1 MERTQIY
8 MTEEQK
14 KILSVLSE
22 KTGESQ
28 SVLIRK
34 ALDEFIARESKDR
47 IEKQKDFWSA
57 HAGSW
62 GDDDGDSEDFINTLR
77 AGADSR
83 LNGLYG
89 ALSESTQGG
98 FVQGRPKA
106 GDPVKGSSKGK
117 GKK

>member
-8 MTEEQK
+8 VTEEQK
-14 KILSVLSE
+14 KILSILSE

-34 ALDEFIARESKDR
+34 ALDEFIARENRGR

-62 GDDDGDSEDFINTLR
+62 EGDGDSDDFITTLR

-89 ALSESTQGG
+89 GLSEPAQEPCKQG
-98 FVQGRPKA
+98 A
-106 GDPVKGSSKGK
+106 PVKTSPTGK
-117 GKK
+117 GRK